1 MNRLESGFIRYVAEA
16 ILSYTIS
23 RLVPYG
29 IIMWIGANE
38 QLAEMVKSGRLDEMR
53 FQQIDDD
60 DNHFDDNSNS
70 ESEGEQE
77 DAGGESEDG
86 YRNHPVTPL
95 KELPKY
101 GKEVF
106 GPYTSVPL
114 DMTLPNVKAESP
126 LTDLS
131 PSSIGSHLASAPAT
145 YFNQKVQ
152 HPPPITY
159 IQDTNQQ
166 ASTKSSY
173 SSLSAASN
181 MAGPRKRNISD
192 SSTSSNLRSTSGS
205 STSSFQRQGRES
217 FSRSRS
223 RVDDILS
230 DTQTTSPWVNGHAP
244 GHAFHIGYDPRYR
257 SQPQYQPQPQAPPPA
272 YEMGPYVMAPSG
284 WSSFESMPTPLAHM
298 SSGGKGG
305 FTIPREYDFT
315 FEHGHGQGMGHGYG
329 QGQGNTRAQ

>member
-1 MNRLESGFIRYVAEA
+1 
-16 ILSYTIS
+16 
-23 RLVPYG
+23 
-29 IIMWIGANE
+29 
-38 QLAEMVKSGRLDEMR
+38 MVKSGRLDEMR
-53 FQQIDDD
+53 FQSIDEN
-60 DNHFDDNSNS
+60 DNYDNDSNSNS

-77 DAGGESEDG
+77 DAEGESEDG
-86 YRNHPVTPL
+86 YRHHPVTPL
-95 KELPKY
+95 KELPQY
-101 GKEVF
+101 GKQVF

-114 DMTLPNVKAESP
+114 DMTIPIPTSTESP

-131 PSSIGSHLASAPAT
+131 PSSVGSHLASIPST
-145 YFNQKVQ
+145 NSYFNQKVQ

-159 IQDTNQQ
+159 IQNVTQQ
-166 ASTKSSY
+166 ASAKSSY

-205 STSSFQRQGRES
+205 SSSSFPGRQGRES

-230 DTQTTSPWVNGHAP
+230 DNQTTSPWVNGHAP

-257 SQPQYQPQPQAPPPA
+257 SQPQYQPQPQAPPP

-284 WSSFESMPTPLAHM
+284 WSSFESMPTPMAHM

-315 FEHGHGQGMGHGYG
+315 FEHGHGLGQA
-329 QGQGNTRAQ
+329 QGQGYGDTQGHARAQ

>member
-1 MNRLESGFIRYVAEA
+1 
-16 ILSYTIS
+16 
-23 RLVPYG
+23 
-29 IIMWIGANE
+29 
-38 QLAEMVKSGRLDEMR
+38 MVKSGRLDEMR

-60 DNHFDDNSNS
+60 NSDNNSNSGS

-77 DAGGESEDG
+77 DAEGESEDDNG

-114 DMTLPNVKAESP
+114 DMTIPIPISNVKAESP
-126 LTDLS
+126 LSDLS
-131 PSSIGSHLASAPAT
+131 PSSAGSHTAPIPNP
-145 YFNQKVQ
+145 YFNGKVQ

-159 IQDTNQQ
+159 IQNTTQQ

-181 MAGPRKRNISD
+181 MIGPRKRNISD

-205 STSSFQRQGRES
+205 STSSFPGRQGRES

-230 DTQTTSPWVNGHAP
+230 DNQTPSPWVNGHAP

-257 SQPQYQPQPQAPPPA
+257 SQPQYQPQPQPTAPPP

-284 WSSFESMPTPLAHM
+284 WSSYEPMPTPMAHM
-298 SSGGKGG
+298 SRGGKGG

-315 FEHGHGQGMGHGYG
+315 FEHAHGHGHGVGQRKGQGYG
-329 QGQGNTRAQ
+329 DEGHARTQ

>member
-1 MNRLESGFIRYVAEA
+1 
-16 ILSYTIS
+16 
-23 RLVPYG
+23 
-29 IIMWIGANE
+29 
-38 QLAEMVKSGRLDEMR
+38 MVKSGRLDEMR

-60 DNHFDDNSNS
+60 DNDNNSFDGHSS

-77 DAGGESEDG
+77 DAEGESEDG

-114 DMTLPNVKAESP
+114 DMTIPIPISNVKAESP
-126 LTDLS
+126 LTDPS
-131 PSSIGSHLASAPAT
+131 PSSVGSHVASIPSAGP

-159 IQDTNQQ
+159 THQQQ
-166 ASTKSSY
+166 ASAKSSY

-192 SSTSSNLRSTSGS
+192 SSTSSNIRSTSGS
-205 STSSFQRQGRES
+205 STSSFPEKRQGRES

-230 DTQTTSPWVNGHAP
+230 DTTTASPWVNGHAP

-257 SQPQYQPQPQAPPPA
+257 SQPQYQTTAPPP

-284 WSSFESMPTPLAHM
+284 WSNYEPMPTPMAHM

-315 FEHGHGQGMGHGYG
+315 FEHSHGLGQGHGNGYG
-329 QGQGNTRAQ
+329 DNQGHARAQ

>member
-1 MNRLESGFIRYVAEA
+1 
-16 ILSYTIS
+16 
-23 RLVPYG
+23 
-29 IIMWIGANE
+29 
-38 QLAEMVKSGRLDEMR
+38 MVKSGRLDDMR
-53 FQQIDDD
+53 FQQLDDD
-60 DNHFDDNSNS
+60 DNSNSGS

-77 DAGGESEDG
+77 DAEGESEDG
-86 YRNHPVTPL
+86 NAYRNHPVTPL
-95 KELPKY
+95 KELPQY

-114 DMTLPNVKAESP
+114 DMTTPIPNIKAESP

-131 PSSIGSHLASAPAT
+131 PSSVGSHIASIPAT
-145 YFNQKVQ
+145 NSYSNSKVQ
-152 HPPPITY
+152 HPPPINY
-159 IQDTNQQ
+159 AHQQ
-166 ASTKSSY
+166 QTSAKSSY
-173 SSLSAASN
+173 SSLSAASS

-205 STSSFQRQGRES
+205 STSSFPARQGRES

-230 DTQTTSPWVNGHAP
+230 DNSTPSPWVDGHAP

-257 SQPQYQPQPQAPPPA
+257 SQPQYQTLPQVQAPPP

-284 WSSFESMPTPLAHM
+284 WSTPLPHM
-298 SSGGKGG
+298 NDGKGG

-315 FEHGHGQGMGHGYG
+315 FEHGHGLGQGLGNGYG
-329 QGQGNTRAQ
+329 QGQGDPRTQ

>member
-1 MNRLESGFIRYVAEA
+1 
-16 ILSYTIS
+16 
-23 RLVPYG
+23 
-29 IIMWIGANE
+29 
-38 QLAEMVKSGRLDEMR
+38 MVKSGRLDEMR
-53 FQQIDDD
+53 FQSINDDD
-60 DNHFDDNSNS
+60 QSDNNSNSGS

-77 DAGGESEDG
+77 DAEGESEDG
-86 YRNHPVTPL
+86 YRHHPVTPL

-114 DMTLPNVKAESP
+114 DMTIPIPISNVKAESP

-131 PSSIGSHLASAPAT
+131 PSSVGPHIASIPNT

-152 HPPPITY
+152 YPPPINY
-159 IQDTNQQ
+159 IHQLQTS
-166 ASTKSSY
+166 AKSSY
-173 SSLSAASN
+173 SSLSAVSN

-230 DTQTTSPWVNGHAP
+230 DNQTTSPWVNGHAP
-244 GHAFHIGYDPRYR
+244 GHAFHVGYDPRYR
-257 SQPQYQPQPQAPPPA
+257 SQPQYQPTPPPA
-272 YEMGPYVMAPSG
+272 YEMGPYVIAPSG
-284 WSSFESMPTPLAHM
+284 WSSYEPMPTPMPHM
-298 SSGGKGG
+298 SGGKGG
-305 FTIPREYDFT
+305 FTIPSEYDFT
-315 FEHGHGQGMGHGYG
+315 FEHAHGHVYGESQGHERT
-329 QGQGNTRAQ
+329 Q

>member
-1 MNRLESGFIRYVAEA
+1 
-16 ILSYTIS
+16 
-23 RLVPYG
+23 
-29 IIMWIGANE
+29 
-38 QLAEMVKSGRLDEMR
+38 MVKSGRLDEMR
-53 FQQIDDD
+53 FQPINDDD
-60 DNHFDDNSNS
+60 QSDANSNSGS

-77 DAGGESEDG
+77 DAEGESEDG

-114 DMTLPNVKAESP
+114 DMTTSLPTTKPESP
-126 LTDLS
+126 LSDLS
-131 PSSIGSHLASAPAT
+131 PSSAGSLSVSTPSNP
-145 YFNQKVQ
+145 YFNQKVP
-152 HPPPITY
+152 HPPPINY
-159 IQDTNQQ
+159 IHQQ
-166 ASTKSSY
+166 QTSAKSSY

-181 MAGPRKRNISD
+181 MVGPRKRNISD

-230 DTQTTSPWVNGHAP
+230 DNTTPSPWVNGHAP

-257 SQPQYQPQPQAPPPA
+257 SQPQYQPQPQVQAPPP

-284 WSSFESMPTPLAHM
+284 WSSYEPMPTPMAHM

-315 FEHGHGQGMGHGYG
+315 FEHGHGRGQGHGYG
-329 QGQGNTRAQ
+329 QGQGDTRAQ

>member
-1 MNRLESGFIRYVAEA
+1 MSSWQKWSNQVDLMKCDSNPLTTMINPIITPIPDPNPRENKDAE
-16 ILSYTIS
+16 
-23 RLVPYG
+23 
-29 IIMWIGANE
+29 
-38 QLAEMVKSGRLDEMR
+38 
-53 FQQIDDD
+53 
-60 DNHFDDNSNS
+60 
-70 ESEGEQE
+70 
-77 DAGGESEDG
+77 GESEDG

-114 DMTLPNVKAESP
+114 DMTIPIPTIKNESP
-126 LTDLS
+126 LSDVS
-131 PSSIGSHLASAPAT
+131 PSSAGSHLASIPST
-145 YFNQKVQ
+145 NSYFNQKVQ
-152 HPPPITY
+152 HPPPIQY
-159 IQDTNQQ
+159 MQNTNQ
-166 ASTKSSY
+166 ASAKSSY

-205 STSSFQRQGRES
+205 STSSFPGRQGRES

-257 SQPQYQPQPQAPPPA
+257 SQPQYQPTPPPA

-284 WSSFESMPTPLAHM
+284 WSSYEPMPTPMAHM

-315 FEHGHGQGMGHGYG
+315 FEHAHGHGHGQGQGYG
-329 QGQGNTRAQ
+329 DQAHARAQ

>member
-1 MNRLESGFIRYVAEA
+1 
-16 ILSYTIS
+16 
-23 RLVPYG
+23 
-29 IIMWIGANE
+29 
-38 QLAEMVKSGRLDEMR
+38 MVKSGRLDEMR

-60 DNHFDDNSNS
+60 NSDHNCNSGS

-77 DAGGESEDG
+77 DAEGESEDGNG

-95 KELPKY
+95 KELPQY
-101 GKEVF
+101 GKQVF
-106 GPYTSVPL
+106 GPYTTVPL
-114 DMTLPNVKAESP
+114 DMTIPIPIAAESP

-131 PSSIGSHLASAPAT
+131 PSSDGSHIASIPSNT
-145 YFNQKVQ
+145 SYFNQKVQ

-159 IQDTNQQ
+159 IQNANQ
-166 ASTKSSY
+166 ASAKSSY
-173 SSLSAASN
+173 SSLSAVSTAV
-181 MAGPRKRNISD
+181 GGGGRPRKRNISD

-205 STSSFQRQGRES
+205 STSSYQRQGRES

-230 DTQTTSPWVNGHAP
+230 DNNTTSPWVEGHAP

-257 SQPQYQPQPQAPPPA
+257 SQPQYQPTAPPP

-284 WSSFESMPTPLAHM
+284 WSSFEPMPTPLAHM
-298 SSGGKGG
+298 SNGGKGG

-315 FEHGHGQGMGHGYG
+315 FEHAHGQGNGHGYG
-329 QGQGNTRAQ
+329 EGQGHARTQ